1 MHVLWMSPE
10 GEMEHYCPPEKL
22 RSPMRAFLGFEG
34 SWVQGDKGRRAKP
47 ISAGA
52 FVANTWMLAFGA
64 TAWWIA
70 GMWRR
75 K

>member
-1 MHVLWMSPE
+1 
-10 GEMEHYCPPEKL
+10 MEHYGPPEKL
-22 RSPMRAFLGFEG
+22 PSRLDAFRGYEG
-34 SWVQGDKGRRAKP
+34 AWVQGDKASRAKP

-52 FVANTWMLAFGA
+52 MVANTWALAFGA